1 MIQSCASIRLGGRR
15 NSHMMPQSKDQKPHA
30 WPPHAPPIDSRG
42 TSTGTQLTP
51 RLPIRYSGTPVRR
64 WHLTALDRALRQLSR
79 PGTTIFR
86 TSRRNSGTPV
96 TA

>member
-15 NSHMMPQSKDQKPHA
+15 NSHMMRQSKDQKPHA
-30 WPPHAPPIDSRG
+30 WAPHAPPIGSRG
-42 TSTGTQLTP
+42 TSTATQLPPHPTILYP
-51 RLPIRYSGTPVRR
+51 GTPIHR
-64 WHLTALDRALRQLSR
+64 WHLTALDRALRQLAR

>member
-15 NSHMMPQSKDQKPHA
+15 NSHMMRQSKDQKPHA
-30 WPPHAPPIDSRG
+30 WPPHAPSIGSRG
-42 TSTGTQLTP
+42 TSTGTRLP
-51 RLPIRYSGTPVRR
+51 LRLPILCPGTPLHR
-64 WHLTALDRALRQLSR
+64 WHLTALDRALRQLSP
-79 PGTTIFR
+79 PGSTFFR